1 MARAAGVERG
11 EVGRALTASLMFFLV
26 LGSYFAVRPV
36 RESVG
41 TVLGGHRTAGLFV
54 WTWGLSLAIVPA
66 YGWLVARVRRSI
78 FLPWVYGTVAVSLAA
93 AGLAFAADERSLLAG
108 QLFYVWIS
116 VLNLFVV
123 SVFWTFL
130 LDVFDETQT
139 RRVFG
144 FVAAGGTA
152 GALAGP
158 TLTSLVV
165 SHVDNGGV
173 LFIGASGFVLAMLVQ
188 RLLLRGWRPR
198 EAASAAQSSQPAA
211 AERPIGGSPLA
222 GFGLVLRSPFL
233 LGVAAFVALAASV
246 TTFLYFEQLR
256 IVEATFASVS
266 RRTQVFSMLDA
277 VVQALAIVAQL
288 FVTGRVAARFGL
300 RALLSVVPVA
310 MVAGLLGVA
319 ATGTFAVLA
328 VVIVLRRAGEY
339 ALVRVGREMLFSRV
353 GAEPRYK
360 AKNLIDVPVY
370 RGADALTAQLQ
381 SGLQGAGM
389 APASVLAL
397 GSAVAGL
404 WALCGWWL
412 GRSAD
417 PTHHNDP
424 IEENG
429 DPTARRAGGR
439 RGGRARRTT
448 G

>member
-1 MARAAGVERG
+1 VTLQRLLTRATGVEPH
-11 EVGRALTASLMFFLV
+11 ELGRALSAFLMFFLV

-36 RESVG
+36 RETVG
-41 TVLGGHRTAGLFV
+41 TVLGRNRTAGLFV
-54 WTWGLSLAIVPA
+54 WTWALSIAVVPA
-66 YGWLVARVRRSI
+66 YGWLVARVRRSS
-78 FLPWVYGTVAVSLAA
+78 FLPWIYGTVALSLVA
-93 AGLAFAADERSLLAG
+93 AGAAFATERSLLAG

-130 LDVFDETQT
+130 LDVFDGTQT

-165 SHVDNGGV
+165 PYVENSGV
-173 LFIGASGFVLAMLVQ
+173 LFIGASGFVLAMLLQ
-188 RLLLRGWRPR
+188 RRLLRDWRAG
-198 EAASAAQSSQPAA
+198 EAPGAARPSQRAP
-211 AERPIGGSPLA
+211 AERALGGSPLA
-222 GFGLVLRSPFL
+222 GVGLVLRSPFL

-256 IVEATFASVS
+256 IVEATFPSVS
-266 RRTQVFSMLDA
+266 RRTQVFSILDA

-288 FVTGRVAARFGL
+288 LVTGRVAARLGL
-300 RALLSVVPVA
+300 RALLAVVPVA
-310 MVAGLLGVA
+310 MVVGLLGVA

-328 VVIVLRRAGEY
+328 VVFVVRRAGEY

-353 GAEPRYK
+353 ESEARYK

-381 SGLQGAGM
+381 SALQSAGIP
-389 APASVLAL
+389 PASVAVL
-397 GSAVAGL
+397 GSATAGL
-404 WALCGWWL
+404 WAICGWWL

-417 PTHHNDP
+417 RG
-424 IEENG
+424 EE
-429 DPTARRAGGR
+429 R
-439 RGGRARRTT
+439 RGRIVR
-448 G
+448 